1 MIRSDWNNSTFWS
14 SAAFGLAAAVAVM
27 AVGGLSLLPALL
39 AVALLAVGVF
49 LGWQAQLSKHQQFQ
63 AHLAQFLTEQR
74 DFGEKITPVWAGHI
88 SNSRTQMESAITEL
102 TGRFS
107 EIVQRLEK
115 TVAAAS
121 QASTSNEGEGLD
133 LVHVLAK
140 SQQELTQVLSSQTSA
155 MSSMTSMLE
164 KVQSLN
170 QFTKQ
175 LEDMAT
181 DVAKIASQTNLLAL
195 NAAIEAA
202 RSGEH
207 GRGFA
212 VVAKE
217 FRMLS
222 NQSGETGRRIAD
234 MVKVISEAITST
246 CHAAQQS
253 VHQEDQA
260 MQTSQDRIVNV
271 LENFRNIASGLIASS
286 DLLKQESIA
295 IHGDVGEALV
305 NLQFQDRVSQILVQ
319 VEQNIARIPGYF
331 REHEEDCLRQGN
343 ITPLNADD
351 FLAAMRKTYVMKDQH
366 LAHDQ
371 KDVSV
376 TKPAK
381 ANPEKRAALPPPPPS
396 SDDGDIT
403 FF

>member
-1 MIRSDWNNSTFWS
+1 MIDSNWNNSTFWS
-14 SAAFGLAAAVAVM
+14 SAALGFAGAVGVVF
-27 AVGGLSLLPALL
+27 VGGLSLVPVLL
-39 AVALLAVGVF
+39 AVALLAVGVV
-49 LGWQAQLSKHQQFQ
+49 LGWQAQLSKRQQFQ
-63 AHLAQFLTEQR
+63 DQLANFLAEQR
-74 DFGEKITPVWAGHI
+74 DFGEKVTPVWVGHI

-102 TGRFS
+102 TIRFS

-121 QASTSNEGEGLD
+121 QTNISTTGQGLD
-133 LVHVLAK
+133 LVHVVAQ

-155 MSSMTSMLE
+155 MASMTSMLE

-222 NQSGETGRRIAD
+222 NQSGETGKRIAD
-234 MVKVISEAITST
+234 MVKVISEAISST
-246 CHAAQQS
+246 CDSAQQS

-260 MQTSQDRIVNV
+260 MQNSQDRIVSV
-271 LENFRNIASGLIASS
+271 LDNFRNIASGLMTSTE
-286 DLLKQESIA
+286 LLKQESMA
-295 IHGDVGEALV
+295 IHGDIGQALV

-319 VEQNIARIPGYF
+319 VEQNIAQTPSYF
-331 REHEEDCLRQGN
+331 LQHEEDCLRRGE
-343 ITPLNADD
+343 ITPLNTDD

-371 KDVSV
+371 RDASVSTPV
-376 TKPAK
+376 
-381 ANPEKRAALPPPPPS
+381 NVGPEKKTALPPPTPP

>member
-1 MIRSDWNNSTFWS
+1 MIHSDWNNSTFWS
-14 SAAFGLAAAVAVM
+14 PVTLGLAGSLAVM
-27 AVGGLSLLPALL
+27 AVGGFTLLPILL
-39 AVALLAVGVF
+39 AVALLAAGVF
-49 LGWQAQLSKHQQFQ
+49 LGWQAQLNKHKQLE
-63 AHLAQFLTEQR
+63 AHLVKFLAGQR
-74 DFGEKITPVWAGHI
+74 EFGEKVTPVWAGHI
-88 SNSRTQMESAITEL
+88 SNSRTQMESAITAL
-102 TGRFS
+102 TSRFS

-121 QASTSNEGEGLD
+121 QASTSSDGQGLD
-133 LVHVLAK
+133 LVDVVAQ
-140 SQQELTQVLSSQTSA
+140 SQQELTQVLTSQTSA
-155 MSSMTSMLE
+155 MNSMAGMLE

-222 NQSGETGRRIAD
+222 NQSGETGRRIAE
-234 MVKVISEAITST
+234 MVKVISEAISST
-246 CHAAQQS
+246 CNAAQQS

-260 MQTSQDRIVNV
+260 MQASQDRIVSV
-271 LENFRNIASGLIASS
+271 LENFRNIASGLMASS
-286 DLLKQESIA
+286 DLLKQESMA
-295 IHGDVGEALV
+295 IHGDIGEALV

-319 VEQNIARIPGYF
+319 VEGNIQQIPVYF
-331 REHEEDCLRQGN
+331 LRHEQDCLSRGDMA
-343 ITPLNADD
+343 PLDAEE
-351 FLAAMRKTYVMKDQH
+351 FLAEMRKTYVMKDQH
-366 LAHDQ
+366 LAHDH
-371 KDVSV
+371 KRIGPAS
-376 TKPAK
+376 PAK
-381 ANPEKRAALPPPPPS
+381 AGAEKTASPTTTS
-396 SDDGDIT
+396 SADDDIT

>member
-1 MIRSDWNNSTFWS
+1 MIHSDWNNSTFWS
-14 SAAFGLAAAVAVM
+14 SAALGLAGAVAVV
-27 AVGGLSLLPALL
+27 AVGGLSLLPLLL
-39 AVALLAVGVF
+39 AMALVAVGVF
-49 LGWQAQLSKHQQFQ
+49 LGWQAQLSKHQQLQ
-63 AHLAQFLTEQR
+63 VHLANFLAEQR

-121 QASTSNEGEGLD
+121 QASTSSDGEGLD
-133 LVHVLAK
+133 LVHVVAQ

-155 MSSMTSMLE
+155 MNSMTSMLE

-234 MVKVISEAITST
+234 MVKVISEAISST

-286 DLLKQESIA
+286 DLLKQESMA
-295 IHGDVGEALV
+295 IHGDIGEALV

-331 REHEEDCLRQGN
+331 REHEEDCLRRGS
-343 ITPLNADD
+343 IAPLNADD

-371 KDVSV
+371 KDVSAAKP
-376 TKPAK
+376 TKASPDK
-381 ANPEKRAALPPPPPS
+381 KAALLPPPPS